1 MLPLVCRVQQTLA
14 NKENVCL
21 LFSFKGCVLIVYCK
35 ENACLLFFFKGC
47 VLIVSGGLIE
57 SSADPG
63 AGWER

>member
-1 MLPLVCRVQQTLA
+1 MPLVCRVQQTLA

-21 LFSFKGCVLIVYCK
+21 LFFL
-35 ENACLLFFFKGC
+35 KGC